1 MWQSKIL
8 KINGFLC
15 VGLILVACQS
25 TQKPTKNTT
34 NAQRSQERPLKVIRS
49 TDGLQDITWNI
60 QQING
65 QKARFYGQNPSLKLN
80 SQLGVI
86 QGHTGCNEIRGR
98 YVLEPAQKRLTL
110 DAKAGHYSCDQA
122 LAQEAEL
129 AEALYSVHRYQV
141 NAQQLLLLDERGRTV
156 VIAQKP

>member
-1 MWQSKIL
+1 MWQSKLL
-8 KINGFLC
+8 KINAFLC
-15 VGLILVACQS
+15 AGLVLAACQS
-25 TQKPTKNTT
+25 KPQPSKTVTSAK
-34 NAQRSQERPLKVIRS
+34 ASQERPLKVMRS
-49 TDGLQDITWNI
+49 TDGVQDIAWNI
-60 QQING
+60 KQING
-65 QKARFYGQNPSLKLN
+65 KTARFYGQNPSLKLN

-129 AEALYSVHRYQV
+129 AEALYSVRRYQV

-156 VIAQKP
+156 LLAQKP